1 MRRFAPAERSEAI
14 GPYDVF
20 VIIKIS
26 DETSFVSS
34 DIPSVLPPY
43 SYLSFYSFQILVI
56 YIRFMIFSRHTDFFQ
71 IIVSFCRKNKKN
83 LYSRI
88 RR

>member
-14 GPYDVF
+14 GSHDTLI
-20 VIIKIS
+20 IIKIS
-26 DETSFVSS
+26 DVTSFVSS
-34 DIPSVLPPY
+34 DIVPVLPPY
-43 SYLSFYSFQILVI
+43 SYFSFYSFQILVI
-56 YIRFMIFSRHTDFFQ
+56 YIRFMTFSRHEDIIQ